1 MEVSAERFGFSQKN
15 IIYERRISCKNAFA
29 AHFVD
34 ILWWQLLDI
43 ININISSFHNMAWCN
58 MENVKDALYIFQNV
72 KDSFAF
78 VAAVVFLLKDSP
90 WTEEWVE
97 MGLVVG
103 IVIDWAMTAAWVL
116 MSCRARAPNLYTC
129 LKAESNLPAWWRAY
143 RTWKDL
149 AGALGLLALFLS
161 REVPLLTWSSYE
173 EFVPYSIA
181 LFDGITL
188 LVLGGP
194 RGKTIQRKGIQGES
208 L

>member
-1 MEVSAERFGFSQKN
+1 
-15 IIYERRISCKNAFA
+15 
-29 AHFVD
+29 
-34 ILWWQLLDI
+34 
-43 ININISSFHNMAWCN
+43 MAWCN
-58 MENVKDALYIFQNV
+58 MENVKDALYIFQDV

-116 MSCRARAPNLYTC
+116 MSCRARAPNLYTGRSPPT
-129 LKAESNLPAWWRAY
+129 ESGVLDPGPGLWRVF

-161 REVPLLTWSSYE
+161 REVPLLTWSWYE
-173 EFVPYSIA
+173 EFVPRSIA

-188 LVLGGP
+188 LVLVLSKSTMDEGE
-194 RGKTIQRKGIQGES
+194 IELRKVFSPIPS
-208 L
+208 P

>member
-1 MEVSAERFGFSQKN
+1 MEVSAERFGFSQKL

-29 AHFVD
+29 VHFVD
-34 ILWWQLLDI
+34 ILWWQLPDI
-43 ININISSFHNMAWCN
+43 ISSNTSSFHNMAWSN

-90 WTEEWVE
+90 WTQEWVE

-116 MSCRARAPNLYTC
+116 MSCRAHAPNLYTWPW
-129 LKAESNLPAWWRAY
+129 LWRGF

-161 REVPLLTWSSYE
+161 REVPILSWSWYE
-173 EFVPYSIA
+173 EFVPWSMA
-181 LFDGITL
+181 VFDGITL
-188 LVLGGP
+188 LVLVLSKTAMEARRDGTA
-194 RGKTIQRKGIQGES
+194 RGFQTIPS